1 MAEKTTTAA
10 LTRQTTAPASTGN
23 LTETSGEPWFALTI
37 LLVASFMGVLDV
49 FIVNV
54 AVPSIQSETNASFAD
69 IQLIVAGYTLAYS
82 VGLVTGGRLGDAF
95 GRRRIFLGGTALFG
109 LASVGCSIAPNA
121 TTLILLRV
129 LQGLSAAV
137 MLPQVLALIQIIF
150 TPANRAKAIGF
161 YGAALGLGAV
171 TGQVV
176 GGGLLAWN
184 PLDLGWRSIFLVN
197 APLCLLTMIGT
208 VLVVDGP
215 RVRDRAHFDL
225 VGAGLLGLA
234 LFGLLDPVIT
244 AGESGWSTANT
255 AELVAALALFA
266 AFGRWERRL
275 SARGGLALLP
285 PALLNQAG
293 FSKGLGA
300 ALFFYS
306 GNTAFVLILSY
317 FLQRGLHLTP
327 MQSALEFCPMAAATG
342 IASLSL
348 TSLRARFG
356 HRVVVGGGVLTVT
369 GLLLALPAA
378 GSGNGLTQLLLL
390 QPGLLLYGLGGGLIA
405 PSIVGLSLAET
416 APDNAGAASGG
427 LLTTT
432 QAANAIGVA
441 AIGALF
447 NAAYSTSGSY
457 RQAFDVSLGVLSGV
471 FVLTV
476 LLLATFRTSTTA
488 AVKDVPR

>member
-1 MAEKTTTAA
+1 
-10 LTRQTTAPASTGN
+10 
-23 LTETSGEPWFALTI
+23 
-37 LLVASFMGVLDV
+37 
-49 FIVNV
+49 
-54 AVPSIQSETNASFAD
+54 
-69 IQLIVAGYTLAYS
+69 
-82 VGLVTGGRLGDAF
+82 
-95 GRRRIFLGGTALFG
+95 
-109 LASVGCSIAPNA
+109 
-121 TTLILLRV
+121 
-129 LQGLSAAV
+129 
-137 MLPQVLALIQIIF
+137 
-150 TPANRAKAIGF
+150 
-161 YGAALGLGAV
+161 
-171 TGQVV
+171 
-176 GGGLLAWN
+176 
-184 PLDLGWRSIFLVN
+184 
-197 APLCLLTMIGT
+197 
-208 VLVVDGP
+208 
-215 RVRDRAHFDL
+215 

-255 AELVAALALFA
+255 AELVAALVLFV
-266 AFGRWERRL
+266 AFGRWECRL

-293 FSKGLGA
+293 FSKGLGT

-327 MQSALEFCPMAAATG
+327 MQAALEFAPMAAATG
-342 IASLSL
+342 VASLSL
-348 TSLRARFG
+348 TSLRVRFG

-447 NAAYSTSGSY
+447 NAAYSSSGSY

-488 AVKDVPR
+488 AVRLPASHPHPEVPPPARKPHEKRSSGAHDDVARRDGTGDRASVTGHHHDATSKFQPQRVAQDVIKAVRPMEQCEYAQPEKYAPNENALQQ